1 MSGDRRR
8 ELILQ
13 AAFDL
18 FSKRGFS
25 GTTTKDIA
33 KASGVSEAMVY
44 KHFASKDELYAA
56 IFNNKQCHQGHKQLP
71 WEENKE
77 LISAMEADDDFGVFY
92 HFAVRALD
100 KQQEDIGFMRMV
112 FYSALEEHAMAE
124 TFFTEFVGKLYEF
137 LGAYIKKRQKEG
149 ALRKIEPKI
158 VVRAFMGMLIH
169 HSLNN
174 ILWDKKR
181 TILNITNKEAA
192 KNFAELIMNGTKVQA
207 V

>member
-13 AAFDL
+13 AAFGL

-44 KHFASKDELYAA
+44 KHFASKDELYGA
-56 IFNNKQCHQGHKQLP
+56 ILHDKKGDANLQRPP
-71 WEENKE
+71 WEENTE
-77 LISAMEADDDFGVFY
+77 LIAAMEVNDDFGVFF
-92 HFAVRALD
+92 HFAIRALD
-100 KQQEDIGFMRMV
+100 KQQEDIEFMRMI
-112 FYSALEEHAMAE
+112 FYSALEEHEMAD

-137 LGAYIKKRQKEG
+137 LGTYIKKRQKDG

-192 KNFAELIMNGTKVQA
+192 KNFAELILNGAKLQA

>member
-1 MSGDRRR
+1 MSGENRR
-8 ELILQ
+8 EVILH

-44 KHFASKDELYAA
+44 KHFSSKDELYAA
-56 IFNNKQCHQGHKQLP
+56 ILHAKKGDQNHQRPP

-77 LISAMEADDDFGVFY
+77 MMAAMEKNDDFGVFFY
-92 HFAVRALD
+92 FAIRALD
-100 KQQEDIGFMRMV
+100 KQQEDIAFMRMI
-112 FYSALEEHAMAE
+112 FYSALEEHEMAD
-124 TFFTEFVGKLYEF
+124 TFFTEFVGKIYEF
-137 LGAYIKKRQKEG
+137 LGSYIKKRQKEG
-149 ALRKIEPKI
+149 ALRKMEPKI

-174 ILWDKKR
+174 ILWDKNR
-181 TILNITNKEAA
+181 TLLNITNKEAA
-192 KNFAELIMNGTKVQA
+192 KNFAELILTGTKLQA

>member
-1 MSGDRRR
+1 MSGENRR
-8 ELILQ
+8 EVILH

-44 KHFASKDELYAA
+44 KHFSSKDELYAA
-56 IFNNKQCHQGHKQLP
+56 ILNAKKGDENLQRPP

-77 LISAMEADDDFGVFY
+77 MMAAMENNDDFGVFFY
-92 HFAVRALD
+92 FAIRALD
-100 KQQEDIGFMRMV
+100 KQQDDIAFMRMI
-112 FYSALEEHAMAE
+112 FYSALEEHEMAD
-124 TFFTEFVGKLYEF
+124 TFFTEFVGKIYEF
-137 LGAYIKKRQKEG
+137 LGSYIKKRQKDG

-174 ILWDKKR
+174 ILWDKNR
-181 TILNITNKEAA
+181 TLLNITNKEAA
-192 KNFAELIMNGTKVQA
+192 KNFAELILTGTKLQA